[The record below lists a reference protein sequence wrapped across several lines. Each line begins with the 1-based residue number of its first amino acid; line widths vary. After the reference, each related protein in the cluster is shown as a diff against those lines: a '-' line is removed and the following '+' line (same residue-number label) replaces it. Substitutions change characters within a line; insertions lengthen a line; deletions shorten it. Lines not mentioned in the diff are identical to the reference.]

1 MSRILLTGASG
12 RVGRALI
19 ERLASPEFEFA
30 LVGRS
35 AESLRQLSDE
45 IHARGGSAHIIEA
58 NLSSKTTPETV
69 VQQAA
74 TAMGGLD
81 VLIHGAAAYG
91 FQPFAPS
98 SPELLLRVLETSLQ
112 SAILLTHA
120 AIPALKLSNNAVV
133 VQIASTAGLRPVTE
147 AVVYSA
153 AKAGMIA
160 FGQALRSEVEGL
172 GIALHTV
179 IPGQL
184 QLQPGGAG
192 LPPAHVAQCIHEL
205 ILQRAAGCAGSDV
218 ILDET
223 PSE

>member
-1 MSRILLTGASG
+1 
-12 RVGRALI
+12 
-19 ERLASPEFEFA
+19 
-30 LVGRS
+30 
-35 AESLRQLSDE
+35 
-45 IHARGGSAHIIEA
+45 
-58 NLSSKTTPETV
+58 
-69 VQQAA
+69 
-74 TAMGGLD
+74 MGGLD

-91 FQPFAPS
+91 FRPFAQS
-98 SPELLLRVLETSLQ
+98 SPDLLLRVLETSLQ

-120 AIPALKLSNNAVV
+120 AIPALKLSDNAVV

-160 FGQALRSEVEGL
+160 FGKALRPEVEGL

-205 ILQRAAGCAGSDV
+205 ILQRAAGCAEASACGRAGVEASTRGPAV
-218 ILDET
+218 GAAAH
-223 PSE
+223 SGWRQSFGRGR